1 MRAAPYGIIEKTRV
15 FSCPAISLTIMRWI
29 MRYSSALKS
38 AARSVLLA
46 GMVFGA
52 AAIVHAQDSAS
63 DRGGRSSSE
72 KGNYSYGKDQASDY
86 SKAQAGSYTYG
97 KDAAKDYEYSKSTGS
112 GSYTY
117 GKDAAKDHDYSKSKG
132 SGSTGRATGMG
143 SSSSQGS
150 STSGTSSGSGGF

>member
-38 AARSVLLA
+38 ASRSVLLA